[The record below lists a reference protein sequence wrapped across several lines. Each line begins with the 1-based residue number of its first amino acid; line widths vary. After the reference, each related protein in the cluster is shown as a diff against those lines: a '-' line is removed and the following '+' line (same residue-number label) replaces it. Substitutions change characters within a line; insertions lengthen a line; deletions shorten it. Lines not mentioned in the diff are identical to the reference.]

1 VTHYF
6 HQDHTYSN
14 KTTSPNS
21 APPYGLSGPYLLKPP
36 QIIHVSVDAHRGQ
49 QEDTVSLGAG
59 VKGKLPDM
67 DAGNSTQM
75 LKGRTSSLKVSPHSR
90 PSLKLVSFSHS
101 SEELY

>member
-1 VTHYF
+1 MSICACTCMY
-6 HQDHTYSN
+6 
-14 KTTSPNS
+14 
-21 APPYGLSGPYLLKPP
+21 
-36 QIIHVSVDAHRGQ
+36 R
-49 QEDTVSLGAG
+49 SLGAVVIG
-59 VKGKLPDM
+59 GCELPDM